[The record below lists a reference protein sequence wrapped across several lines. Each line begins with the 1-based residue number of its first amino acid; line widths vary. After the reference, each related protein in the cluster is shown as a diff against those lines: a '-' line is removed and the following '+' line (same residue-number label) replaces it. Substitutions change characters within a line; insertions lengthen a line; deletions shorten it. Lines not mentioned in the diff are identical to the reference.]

1 MRTFIETCR
10 DHATFLPSYRSF
22 TAPLFMSELP
32 KVVITD
38 FIDEPLD
45 HEREVLDGHAEI
57 TALNAMSEE
66 ELVGQIEDAD
76 AIMVY
81 HYFRF
86 TRKSIERLG
95 KCKIIVRPGV
105 GYDGVDIDAAR
116 EKGIPVCNVPDY
128 GTEEVA
134 DSALAMALSL
144 ARGSHFLNSRLCR
157 GIGEWNVDQGKPIHR
172 LRGRVFGIIGCGRIG
187 TAAALRA
194 KAFGFDVVFYDP
206 YLPDGVDKALG
217 VRRVDSLSALLSE
230 ALIVSLHCPLT
241 DETRGLIGTGEI
253 SQMKPGSF
261 LINTSRGGVV
271 DTAAV
276 VTALESGHLA
286 GAGID
291 VLEQEPPHADSAVIA
306 AWRNPDHPAHD
317 RLLLNPHSAF
327 YCEEGA
333 EEFRT
338 KGAQEV
344 LRALRGEPLR
354 NQVN

>member
-1 MRTFIETCR
+1 MNQ
-10 DHATFLPSYRSF
+10 
-22 TAPLFMSELP
+22 LP

-45 HEREVLDGHAEI
+45 HERRILDGHAQI
-57 TALNAMSEE
+57 TALNAMTEAD
-66 ELVGQIEDAD
+66 LTGQIEDAD

-86 TRKSIERLG
+86 TRASIERLE

-105 GYDGVDIDAAR
+105 GYDGVDLDAAR
-116 EKGIPVCNVPDY
+116 EHGIPVCNVPDY

-144 ARGSHFLNSRLCR
+144 TRGSHFLNSRLRR
-157 GIGEWNVDQGKPIHR
+157 GLGHWNVDQGKPIHR

-217 VRRVDSLSALLSE
+217 IRRVDSLAELLGE
-230 ALIVSLHCPLT
+230 AFVASLHCPLT
-241 DETRGLIGTGEI
+241 EETRGLIGAAEI
-253 SQMKPGSF
+253 SQMKPGAF
-261 LINTSRGGVV
+261 LINTARGGVV

-276 VTALESGHLA
+276 VDALAEGHLA

-291 VLEQEPPHADSAVIA
+291 VLEQEPPPADSAVLT

-317 RLLLNPHSAF
+317 RLILNPHSAF
-327 YCEEGA
+327 HCEEGA
-333 EEFRT
+333 AEFRT

-344 LRALRGEPLR
+344 LRGLRGEPLR